1 MRTKHGFHVKKLLKT
16 AAGLLSGNTPA
27 VAVFLIAA
35 SLSVGTL
42 LLVRPAAAA
51 RLLPWAL
58 WGIILLAVAALFAA
72 GWENPRRVR
81 RYWAA
86 AGILLIVAVTAAFQ
100 VRGDYL
106 ASWGAGVWALNSAV
120 SGFRRAFSEKSGRSL
135 SRGLSFAEG
144 TLLAAAGILFFFRF
158 DRAFFETAPFYALF
172 FYADALIRLAS
183 TRWRKDG
190 K

>member
-1 MRTKHGFHVKKLLKT
+1 MKKFLKT

-35 SLSVGTL
+35 SLMLGTL
-42 LLVRPAAAA
+42 LLARPTAAA

-58 WGIILLAVAALFAA
+58 WGIILLAAATLFAA
-72 GWENPRRVR
+72 GWEKPRLTR

-86 AGILLIVAVTAAFQ
+86 AGLLLILAVTAAFQ

-106 ASWGAGVWALNSAV
+106 ASWGAGVWALNSAAA
-120 SGFRRAFSEKSGRSL
+120 GFRRAFEGKQRTGF
-135 SRGLSFAEG
+135 SRALSFAEG
-144 TLLAAAGILFFFRF
+144 TLLAATGILFFFRF
-158 DRAFFETAPFYALF
+158 DRAFFETAPFYAMF
-172 FYADALIRLAS
+172 FYADAMIRLAS
-183 TRWRKDG
+183 TRWRKAG